1 MKKLSTNIRQKPY
14 WEMTAAELAKAT
26 AEFNHEGTILQ
37 SSPLNRKMRN
47 RWAKAGKRG
56 RPRMG
61 KGSKR
66 VLISM
71 EMGLL
76 QRADKLA
83 RLRGVGRS
91 ELIAEGLETLLAK
104 AS

>member
-1 MKKLSTNIRQKPY
+1 MKKHCLNIRQRPY

-26 AEFNHEGTILQ
+26 VDFDREGTILQ
-37 SSPLNRKMRN
+37 TSPLSRKMRN

-71 EMGLL
+71 ERGLL
-76 QRADKLA
+76 QRTDRLA
-83 RLRGVGRS
+83 RRRGIGRS
-91 ELIAEGLETLLAK
+91 ELIAEGLETILAK

>member
-1 MKKLSTNIRQKPY
+1 MKKHSPNIRQKPY
-14 WEMTAAELAKAT
+14 WEMAAAELAKAT
-26 AEFNHEGTILQ
+26 EDFNREGTILRT
-37 SSPLNRKMRN
+37 SSLNRKMRN

-71 EMGLL
+71 EKGLL
-76 QRADKLA
+76 QRTDELA
-83 RLRGVGRS
+83 RRRGIARS
-91 ELIAEGLETLLAK
+91 ELIAEGLETILAK

>member
-1 MKKLSTNIRQKPY
+1 MKKRNLAIREKPY
-14 WEMTAAELAKAT
+14 WEMTTAELAKVT
-26 AEFNHEGTILQ
+26 GDFDREGTILQ
-37 SSPLNRKMRN
+37 TGPLTRKMRS
-47 RWAKAGKRG
+47 RWVKAGKRG

-71 EMGLL
+71 EKGLL
-76 QRADKLA
+76 QRTDKLA
-83 RLRGVGRS
+83 RRRGIGRS
-91 ELIAEGLETLLAK
+91 ELIAEGLKTLLAK

>member
-1 MKKLSTNIRQKPY
+1 MKKRSPHIRQRSY

-26 AEFNHEGTILQ
+26 AEFDREGTILQ
-37 SSPLNRKMRN
+37 TLPLSEKMKR
-47 RWAKAGKRG
+47 RWERAGRRG
-56 RPRMG
+56 RPRRG

-71 EMGLL
+71 EKGLL
-76 QRADKLA
+76 QRADQLA
-83 RLRGVGRS
+83 RRRGIGRS
-91 ELIAEGLETLLAK
+91 ELIARSLETILAQ

>member
-1 MKKLSTNIRQKPY
+1 MKKSTPAIRQKPY
-14 WEMTAAELAKAT
+14 WEMTATELAKAT
-26 AEFNHEGTILQ
+26 GDFDREGTILQ
-37 SSPLNRKMRN
+37 TGPLTRKMKS
-47 RWAKAGKRG
+47 RWVKAAKRG

-71 EMGLL
+71 EKGLL
-76 QRADKLA
+76 QRTDKLA
-83 RLRGVGRS
+83 RRRGIGRS
-91 ELIAEGLETLLAK
+91 ELIAEGLKTLFAK